1 MKAVMWHEQVVLDNS
16 DQALMGGDACVLE
29 PTLSK
34 RSASEVMAAAAKVQK
49 RVRRLMLDSGCGIDL
64 IGMHDLTGEEKKLI
78 SAYQELLLR
87 TANGKTSTKDLARL
101 KIDGLTELVE
111 AYVLENTPSLLSLG
125 KRCMEHGYRFSWDP
139 YQIPRFFDP
148 SGREIK
154 LELINNIPYL
164 LPTETQIV
172 AANTGHHKFYS
183 AFPAPIVV
191 HEKVVAAGGDDED
204 DLRVMFPSLA
214 EDNVDSMNV
223 AKKSL
228 SSRAPAAKAKSK
240 AKANAKARPSVP
252 LREERDLRA
261 EAKSLKHLMT
271 HLPKNPYCDAC
282 QRAKM
287 VNVKSFRH
295 EGIDG
300 YEFTKFGEH
309 ITLDTMVLHGLTNR
323 GINVNGET
331 DAIVFYDFGTGWLDA
346 VPVKSRTNAETL
358 RAFREVIGDLKEVNS
373 FSFDTEREYAPPAV
387 QEMYCDKAREFVS
400 TCRNVGIK
408 VSHSTPGMPRT
419 NAMAEAK
426 VKLVLQGARV
436 ALREAG
442 LEAKFWPYAVRH
454 FCMAS
459 NLTIEK
465 GESAFKKR
473 FETDRF
479 GGQIIPFGCLVD
491 YFPTPSRRDLKRS
504 PAGDIKLGIGE
515 EDANAAVSSSE
526 EDPESDVGSD
536 VIKMTELLE
545 SGMDEDEAIRF
556 FAEIEGRPPRCHCTS
571 LPAETSDESEKEEWF
586 ASDEFDPK
594 DLDELVDEDNA
605 PDDEVPDITIDGTGK
620 VQSYRPRGKFSP
632 TSRPGVFLGY
642 HCEVGSEYGKVTIL
656 LPILRISSRISTNRV
671 SNRSNVFILPQARS
685 ILSRCSRSMKS
696 EHGPCVWMIR
706 LCLTVTPELSPLDTE
721 AKKECSV
728 SMRDE
733 LLERLMN
740 HLTRMR
746 SINPKPPMERKLTT
760 GNMTHP
766 LVYGPIMLLHRG
778 RPWLTRVS
786 LLVRLAQFPS

>member
-1 MKAVMWHEQVVLDNS
+1 MTFGPNFACAASVDFGCPARASKRVRFGENHVRHFPSPVENPRKIERARVANYSWPPEIQGLNSAREHRRAHMKAVMWHEQVVLDNS
-16 DQALMGGDACVLE
+16 DQALMGGDACVMEL
-29 PTLSK
+29 TLSK

-64 IGMHDLTGEEKKLI
+64 IGMHDLTGEERKLV

-87 TANGKTSTKDLARL
+87 TPNGKTSTKGLARL
-101 KIDGLTELVE
+101 KVDGLVKLVE
-111 AYVLENTPSLLSLG
+111 AYVLDNTPSLLSLG

-191 HEKVVAAGGDDED
+191 HEKVVAAGSDGED

-214 EDNVDSMNV
+214 EDNAGEVV
-223 AKKSL
+223 VGEKS
-228 SSRAPAAKAKSK
+228 SGSRAPVAKAKSK
-240 AKANAKARPSVP
+240 AKASAKARPSVP
-252 LREERDLRA
+252 PREERDLRA

-295 EGIDG
+295 EGIEG

-323 GINVNGET
+323 GINGET
-331 DAIVFYDFGTGWLDA
+331 DAIVFYDFGTSWLDA

-373 FSFDTEREYAPPAV
+373 FSFDTEGEYAPPAV

-426 VKLVLQGARV
+426 VKLVLQGTRV
-436 ALREAG
+436 ALRQAG

-454 FCMAS
+454 FCMAA

-491 YFPTPSRRDLKRS
+491 YFPTPSRRDLRKASTDGVR
-504 PAGDIKLGIGE
+504 LGVGE
-515 EDANAAVSSSE
+515 EDANAAIPSSE
-526 EDPESDVGSD
+526 EELESEVELD

-556 FAEIEGRPPRCHCTS
+556 FAEIEGRPPKCHGTS
-571 LPAETSDESEKEEWF
+571 LPAESSDDNGKEDWF
-586 ASDEFDPK
+586 ASDEFDPN
-594 DLDELVDEDNA
+594 DLEDYVDQDHASE
-605 PDDEVPDITIDGTGK
+605 DEVPDITLDGSGK
-620 VQSYRPRGKFSP
+620 VQAYQ
-632 TSRPGVFLGY
+632 TSR
-642 HCEVGSEYGKVTIL
+642 
-656 LPILRISSRISTNRV
+656 
-671 SNRSNVFILPQARS
+671 
-685 ILSRCSRSMKS
+685 
-696 EHGPCVWMIR
+696 
-706 LCLTVTPELSPLDTE
+706 
-721 AKKECSV
+721 
-728 SMRDE
+728 
-733 LLERLMN
+733 
-740 HLTRMR
+740 
-746 SINPKPPMERKLTT
+746 
-760 GNMTHP
+760 
-766 LVYGPIMLLHRG
+766 
-778 RPWLTRVS
+778 
-786 LLVRLAQFPS
+786 

>member
-1 MKAVMWHEQVVLDNS
+1 MTFGPNYACAASVDFGCPARASKHVRFGESLVRHFPSPVENPRKIERARVANYSWPPEIQGLNSAREHRRAHMKAVMWHEQVVLDNS

-29 PTLSK
+29 LTLSK

-64 IGMHDLTGEEKKLI
+64 IGMHDLTGEERKLI

-87 TANGKTSTKDLARL
+87 TANGKTSTKGLARL

-148 SGREIK
+148 SGREITV
-154 LELINNIPYL
+154 ELINNIPYL

-172 AANTGHHKFYS
+172 AANTGRHKFYS

-191 HEKVVAAGGDDED
+191 REKVVAAGSDGED

-214 EDNVDSMNV
+214 EDNVDGRDVVERPS
-223 AKKSL
+223 
-228 SSRAPAAKAKSK
+228 SSRAPTAGAKSK
-240 AKANAKARPSVP
+240 AKASAKARPSVP
-252 LREERDLRA
+252 PREERDLRA

-309 ITLDTMVLHGLTNR
+309 ITLDTVVLHGLTNR
-323 GINVNGET
+323 GINGET

-358 RAFREVIGDLKEVNS
+358 RAFREVIGDMKEVNS
-373 FSFDTEREYAPPAV
+373 FSFDTEREYAPPAA

-419 NAMAEAK
+419 NAMAEDK

-436 ALREAG
+436 ALRQAG

-504 PAGDIKLGIGE
+504 STGDIKLGIGE
-515 EDANAAVSSSE
+515 EDANAAVSS
-526 EDPESDVGSD
+526 
-536 VIKMTELLE
+536 
-545 SGMDEDEAIRF
+545 
-556 FAEIEGRPPRCHCTS
+556 
-571 LPAETSDESEKEEWF
+571 
-586 ASDEFDPK
+586 
-594 DLDELVDEDNA
+594 
-605 PDDEVPDITIDGTGK
+605 
-620 VQSYRPRGKFSP
+620 
-632 TSRPGVFLGY
+632 
-642 HCEVGSEYGKVTIL
+642 
-656 LPILRISSRISTNRV
+656 
-671 SNRSNVFILPQARS
+671 
-685 ILSRCSRSMKS
+685 
-696 EHGPCVWMIR
+696 
-706 LCLTVTPELSPLDTE
+706 
-721 AKKECSV
+721 
-728 SMRDE
+728 
-733 LLERLMN
+733 
-740 HLTRMR
+740 
-746 SINPKPPMERKLTT
+746 
-760 GNMTHP
+760 
-766 LVYGPIMLLHRG
+766 
-778 RPWLTRVS
+778 
-786 LLVRLAQFPS
+786 